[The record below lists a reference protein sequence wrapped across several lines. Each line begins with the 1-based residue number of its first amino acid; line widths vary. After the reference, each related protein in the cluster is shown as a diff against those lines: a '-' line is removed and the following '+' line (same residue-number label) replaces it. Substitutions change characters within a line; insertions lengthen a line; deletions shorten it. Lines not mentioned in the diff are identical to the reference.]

1 MVLIAE
7 DEEAVRFAMRS
18 KNYYPLMLDL
28 QDKPCVIIGGGAVAE
43 RKAESLIEAGASVTV
58 ISPVCTH
65 KLVQW
70 AESGVLEAVYE
81 TYRTQMPQVQRAVLV
96 FAATDRPDI
105 NEAVRLEAE
114 ALGKLVN
121 VADDAERSGFIVPA
135 AVRRGR
141 LLLAVSTAGA
151 SPAVARKV
159 KQELEQ
165 SFGEEYGEYLELLQE
180 LRLIVQRMVSDTKV
194 RQEMFRRMLD
204 WELLPWIRSGELQA
218 AEKDELIRRIELEP
232 TPGTM
237 ERIRIWIQ
245 HHT

>member
-1 MVLIAE
+1 MVTIA
-7 DEEAVRFAMRS
+7 RKS
-18 KNYYPLMLDL
+18 KNYYPVMLDL

-58 ISPVCTH
+58 ISPVCTPR
-65 KLVQW
+65 LVEW
-70 AESGVLEAVYE
+70 AEIGMLETVYE
-81 TYRTQMPQVQRAVLV
+81 AYRTHLAQVQRAVLV
-96 FAATDRPDI
+96 FAATDRPEI

-121 VADDAERSGFIVPA
+121 VADDAEHSGFIVPA
-135 AVRRGR
+135 AVRRGM

-180 LRLIVQRMVSDTKV
+180 LRMLIQHKLSDTKM

-204 WELLPWIRSGELQA
+204 WELLPWIRSEGFQA
-218 AEKDELIRRIELEP
+218 AEKDELVRRIELEP
-232 TPGTM
+232 TFETM
-237 ERIRIWIQ
+237 ERIGSWIR
-245 HHT
+245 HHLT